1 MTDAP
6 VAAGVGPCARTQG
19 RMGGTAP
26 LRYHAM
32 TTQAAAFPRSS
43 ASGDFAAI
51 SRIGAVAAA
60 TIFALTGLVLVA
72 LAAAFPLA
80 LTVVEQQGLAVPA
93 ADLALAKGLGPL
105 WPIFLAGGV
114 ASIVAAFGALNGGVL
129 GTGIAIVT
137 AGTAFGL
144 ASAAQIALVGHG
156 AEAAVASAAAGVS
169 LVALIASVIV
179 RPRAA

>member
-1 MTDAP
+1 
-6 VAAGVGPCARTQG
+6 
-19 RMGGTAP
+19 
-26 LRYHAM
+26 M
-32 TTQAAAFPRSS
+32 TTQTAAFPRSS

-80 LTVVEQQGLAVPA
+80 LTVVEQQCLAVPA

-114 ASIVAAFGALNGGVL
+114 ASIVAAFGALDGGVL
-129 GTGIAIVT
+129 GKGIAIVT

-156 AEAAVASAAAGVS
+156 AEAVVASAAAGVS
-169 LVALIASVIV
+169 LLALIASVIV